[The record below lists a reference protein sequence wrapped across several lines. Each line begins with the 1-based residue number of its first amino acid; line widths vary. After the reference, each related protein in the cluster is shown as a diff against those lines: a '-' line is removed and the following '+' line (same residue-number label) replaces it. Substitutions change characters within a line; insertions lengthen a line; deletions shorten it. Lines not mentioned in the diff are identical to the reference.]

1 MLNGHHSLKL
11 ENFLHILFLKVFQV
25 FGVEH
30 QWTPAC
36 SGHNVPGDAGGG
48 SWRSFNVTLRC
59 QVLASKYLKAHRLA
73 LVGLL
78 VFCTC

>member
-1 MLNGHHSLKL
+1 MLNCHHSLKL
-11 ENFLHILFLKVFQV
+11 ENFFLHILFLKVFQV

-48 SWRSFNVTLRC
+48 S
-59 QVLASKYLKAHRLA
+59 
-73 LVGLL
+73 
-78 VFCTC
+78 